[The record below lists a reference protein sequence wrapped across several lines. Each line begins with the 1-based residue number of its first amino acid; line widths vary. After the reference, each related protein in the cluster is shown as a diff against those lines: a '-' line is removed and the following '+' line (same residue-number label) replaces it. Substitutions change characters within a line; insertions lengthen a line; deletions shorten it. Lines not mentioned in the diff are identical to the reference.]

1 MCSELETVTDT
12 NSSDFEAAYD
22 RQVNQILSEFENF
35 STNGSGWVVK
45 NIESFNID
53 TTSFPTTTAGNSLPA
68 TAPDGVKGK
77 FMAVPSQIR
86 NSHCVVNPVTSS
98 HCFQYRYTVT

>member
-12 NSSDFEAAYD
+12 NYDFEAAYD

-53 TTSFPTTTAGNSLPA
+53 TTSFPTTTAGNSL
-68 TAPDGVKGK
+68 TDGVKGK
-77 FMAVPSQIR
+77 FMTVPSQIR

>member
-12 NSSDFEAAYD
+12 NYDFEAAYD

-53 TTSFPTTTAGNSLPA
+53 TTSFPTTTAGNN
-68 TAPDGVKGK
+68 VKGK
-77 FMAVPSQIR
+77 FMTVPSQIR